1 MWEKVSSRCHK
12 PLKIFPFG
20 PNGDEVMLY
29 GTVDYGLKDG
39 KNASVD
45 WAARAHLVQEEGTV
59 KMDFYQVY
67 LVSLHVSCH
76 NEIPSLC
83 TPQRIGSLCF
93 VLLKSLFWAL
103 LLYLESSHLERPPIV
118 FCLLLEA
125 RAYIYHVRE
134 EAAPRSIIQPTA
146 KLAFTIIYIAEWLRG
161 ASSAVFIRCPN
172 TLRSGSI
179 EERSIADRRLNRTP
193 PHKAQASRLENP
205 IADTVYSYDNIEP
218 CPKVCQTGL
227 RNPLLNMSD
236 CCCAR

>member
-83 TPQRIGSLCF
+83 NPPAHWLFMFCASQVF
-93 VLLKSLFWAL
+93 VLGFVIVLGVQSSRKASDRL
-103 LLYLESSHLERPPIV
+103 LPLTGSPRVYLPCTR
-118 FCLLLEA
+118 
-125 RAYIYHVRE
+125 R
-134 EAAPRSIIQPTA
+134 
-146 KLAFTIIYIAEWLRG
+146 
-161 ASSAVFIRCPN
+161 SSAQEYHPAY
-172 TLRSGSI
+172 G
-179 EERSIADRRLNRTP
+179 
-193 PHKAQASRLENP
+193 
-205 IADTVYSYDNIEP
+205 
-218 CPKVCQTGL
+218 
-227 RNPLLNMSD
+227 
-236 CCCAR
+236 